1 MNMNIFIYAIPIAIG
16 SIKFKLSRIKNTFT
30 RFKYHKQQR
39 KNHSHFE
46 TLAFLI

>member
-1 MNMNIFIYAIPIAIG
+1 MNIFIYAIPIG